1 MMLTLGLEGDVD
13 LLEHLH
19 GVRTAALLLSVE
31 EDVALLRHTA
41 VDHIKEDGTERL
53 FHVRT
58 DPNQEPIVELHG
70 SGQYG
75 TDA

>member
-1 MMLTLGLEGDVD
+1 MMLTLGLEGDVY

-19 GVRTAALLLSVE
+19 GVRTTALLFSVE
-31 EDVALLRHTA
+31 EDVALLRHSA
-41 VDHIKEDGTERL
+41 VDHIEEDGTERL
-53 FHVRT
+53 FRVRT

-75 TDA
+75 ADA